1 MKNILLF
8 LYNFIY
14 LLVLNLNGFY
24 ANVLGPILFRA
35 ALPIYPIHEPKNKLP
50 PQISR

>member
-1 MKNILLF
+1 MKYILLF

-24 ANVLGPILFRA
+24 ANIFRSNFIQGGA
-35 ALPIYPIHEPKNKLP
+35 TNLPYPRTEK
-50 PQISR
+50 